1 MIEIKHWD
9 GRVLYTAKSAADVRT
24 AVVEAVKS
32 RANLSGANLFGAN
45 LSGAN
50 LSGANLFGAYLF
62 GADLSGAKGI
72 NRYLTTPLHMLMD
85 QPGPI
90 RAYKL
95 VGASGGGP
103 FRGGVKYVVGKT
115 VKVKDANTNESDHCG
130 AGINVASLDW
140 CMKEWRTGYRILLV
154 EFTAAD
160 IACIPMA
167 SDGKFRVH
175 RCDVVGEKD
184 LAELGLLE
192 AEKVDA

>member
-1 MIEIKHWD
+1 MSIQKIVSRYD
-9 GRVLYTAKSAADVRT
+9 DRMLYECEADSMLL
-24 AVVEAVKS
+24 ALQQAVK
-32 RANLSGANLFGAN
+32 A
-45 LSGAN
+45 
-50 LSGANLFGAYLF
+50 GAYLTGAYLT
-62 GADLSGAKGI
+62 GADLTGAYLSRAKGI
-72 NRYLTTPLHMLMD
+72 NKYLTTPLHMLMD

-95 VGASGGGP
+95 VGANGEGP
-103 FRGGVKYVVGKT
+103 FQGGVKYVVGKT
-115 VKVKDANTNESDHCG
+115 VKVKDANTNESEHCG